1 MLLQQC
7 QNVASPAMVK
17 DGLQPLL
24 SGAQARFSSS
34 AFNWVASS
42 IHSAVQNKVHRTAG
56 LREQSFFG
64 YVSGV
69 SELQS
74 SGQHLEHCL
83 LMLP

>member
-24 SGAQARFSSS
+24 SVLRPGLAHLPSTGLLQVFTVL
-34 AFNWVASS
+34 FKTKF
-42 IHSAVQNKVHRTAG
+42 IEQLG